1 FKAEGG
7 WSCGINMTTIFDL
20 NDEDLELLNRRA
32 GEICIK
38 EKPAFCK
45 SSDVV
50 DILGLVGLQK
60 ELSHR

>member
-1 FKAEGG
+1 
-7 WSCGINMTTIFDL
+7 MTTIFDL